1 MTSTD
6 QYRTKAIEFSAR
18 ALTEND
24 PKGRDAWN
32 ELAAVYLRLAEQADR
47 NSAMIV
53 CPKRQHVGP
62 SGKPR
67 NRPP

>member
-32 ELAAVYLRLAEQADR
+32 QLAAVYLRLAEQADK
-47 NSAMIV
+47 NSAIDRV
-53 CPKRQHVGP
+53 SEAPTRGTKREA
-62 SGKPR
+62 KE
-67 NRPP
+67 